1 VFKYTNFGII
11 SWFHE
16 DFFIL
21 AGKAARESSLENLRS
36 HLERS
41 FAKKERKYL
50 VLFPEGGFLRKRKVS
65 RIFYIYI
72 YSSMWYPSTRV
83 LIKGRFE

>member
-1 VFKYTNFGII
+1 MVNYCLLWIQVFKYTNFGII

-21 AGKAARESSLENLRS
+21 AGKGSRESSLEDLRH
-36 HLERS
+36 HLQRS

-65 RIFYIYI
+65 
-72 YSSMWYPSTRV
+72 
-83 LIKGRFE
+83 

>member
-21 AGKAARESSLENLRS
+21 AGKGARESSLIDLRH
-36 HLERS
+36 HLQRS

-65 RIFYIYI
+65 RFFPFMFKIWRDLTILQYI
-72 YSSMWYPSTRV
+72 S
-83 LIKGRFE
+83 L

>member
-1 VFKYTNFGII
+1 MKVIVGFQVFKYTNFGII

-65 RIFYIYI
+65 RIFLF
-72 YSSMWYPSTRV
+72 V
-83 LIKGRFE
+83 LQ